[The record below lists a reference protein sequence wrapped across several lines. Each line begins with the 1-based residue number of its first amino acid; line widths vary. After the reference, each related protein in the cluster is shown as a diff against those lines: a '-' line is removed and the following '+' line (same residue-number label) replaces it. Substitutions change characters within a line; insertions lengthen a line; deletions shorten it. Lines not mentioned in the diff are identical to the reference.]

1 MSSINSII
9 HNPRAPVIIY
19 KQSKGTAQ
27 HFNRDLVQDCGF
39 EHLVPIIEMWADQLA
54 SLKVCGWI
62 LFTWLWKCISLWA
75 LYTFILKV
83 LYLVCFYHSF
93 FLYNCYN
100 PFSCYIGKDSQSRSS
115 DSWCFVLFLTL
126 MGTLLSLEGGW
137 LWLFSFNRYH

>member
-93 FLYNCYN
+93 FLYNCTLLMKCWLIKV
-100 PFSCYIGKDSQSRSS
+100 SLCCD
-115 DSWCFVLFLTL
+115 FLTFSNSGDTNCL
-126 MGTLLSLEGGW
+126 VH
-137 LWLFSFNRYH
+137 LFDTECVALNC